1 MPNVFSRLSNELKQ
15 QSKPFQIMK
24 DISSL
29 EQMKE
34 NLPSST
40 GYLIL
45 QMTDDQHSLYVAY
58 CQVNKDR
65 VFKYYLSKLPM
76 PHEKKAELQGPI

>member
-45 QMTDDQHSLYVAY
+45 QMTDD
-58 CQVNKDR
+58 
-65 VFKYYLSKLPM
+65 
-76 PHEKKAELQGPI
+76 